1 MDKSMF
7 DYLSDHPEK
16 AKFFANAMRS
26 FARRPGLEP
35 KYIVENYPWGSL
47 SDGSM
52 GEFRQLLCT
61 PTNADTHNC
70 R

>member
-1 MDKSMF
+1 MF

-16 AKFFANAMRS
+16 AKAFANAMRS

-47 SDGSM
+47 PDGET
-52 GEFRQLLCT
+52 GEFCQL
-61 PTNADTHNC
+61 PS
-70 R
+70 RPI